1 MSKEINHYILSR
13 TFFDFAFE
21 NPEKIRPNHI
31 ALYFFAIEHCN
42 RLGWKSKFGLP
53 SSMTMEAIG
62 IKSYNTYINTLNDLI
77 SFGFITLIEKSKNQ
91 YSSNIIALSKFNK
104 ANDNA
109 LNNALITHST
119 KHLQRTVQS
128 TVQSTGKS
136 TGTIDKQITNNNKQ
150 ITIDNTNWIDLLD
163 ENWRKILD
171 EWFEYR
177 NSIKK
182 KINNPKKTYSH
193 LLKIS
198 NNDFNTAKQIIDIS
212 IANSYIGLF
221 PLKNNEYGKQITTN
235 QSRSQKR
242 NEAFKSEYFK
252 SFGENE

>member
-1 MSKEINHYILSR
+1 MHKDLNHYSLSR
-13 TFFDFAFE
+13 AFFDFAFE
-21 NPEKIRPNHI
+21 NPEKIKPNHI

-77 SFGFITLIEKSKNQ
+77 SFGFILLIEKSKNQ

-104 ANDNA
+104 ANDKA
-109 LNNALITHST
+109 LDNALIKHST
-119 KHLQRTVQS
+119 KHLQSTIQS
-128 TVQSTGKS
+128 TD
-136 TGTIDKQITNNNKQ
+136 TIDKQDNKITNNNKQ
-150 ITIDNTNWIDLLD
+150 ITIQNTDLLDLID
-163 ENWRKILD
+163 ENWRKLLL
-171 EWFEYR
+171 EWIEYR
-177 NSIKK
+177 QLIKK
-182 KINNPKKTYSH
+182 KINNPKKTYLH

-198 NNDFNTAKQIIDIS
+198 NNDFNTAKQIVDIS

-221 PLKNNEYGKQITTN
+221 PLKNNDYGKQNTAN

-252 SFGENE
+252 NFGPNE